1 MRAVVAERRR
11 RQLGP
16 PIDDVDI
23 QLLRLLHEDARM
35 SARALAR
42 AIGMSPNAVS
52 ERLERLQTAGVI
64 RGFHIDIDP
73 AALGLPLE
81 VLIGMQIS
89 QGRPLNETVGALLAI
104 PEVTT
109 VQLVTGHWDLILTL
123 RLRDQ
128 EHLLEALQDRIWKV
142 PEFQHGETLMSLG
155 KFQTPASW
163 LPSSHSPASAPAKS
177 PGRRTAR
184 TATSRSPGGR
194 AAAVASSRRHRV

>member
-1 MRAVVAERRR
+1 
-11 RQLGP
+11 
-16 PIDDVDI
+16 
-23 QLLRLLHEDARM
+23 M

-52 ERLERLQTAGVI
+52 ERLERLQSAGVI

-89 QGRPLNETVGALLAI
+89 QGRPLNETVEALLAI
-104 PEVTT
+104 PEVTA

-128 EHLLEALQDRIWKV
+128 EHLLETLQDGVWKV

-163 LPSSHSPASAPAKS
+163 LPATREHAAAKTS
-177 PGRRTAR
+177 TRRATAAR
-184 TATSRSPGGR
+184 TAASRTHGAR
-194 AAAVASSRRHRV
+194 AAAAASSRRHRT

>member
-1 MRAVVAERRR
+1 MAERRR
-11 RQLGP
+11 RQPGP
-16 PIDDVDI
+16 VIDDVDI
-23 QLLRLLHEDARM
+23 ELLRLLHGDARM

-52 ERLERLQTAGVI
+52 ERLERLQGAGVI

-89 QGRPLNETVGALLAI
+89 QGRPLNETVEALLAI
-104 PEVTT
+104 PEVTA

-128 EHLLEALQDRIWKV
+128 EHLLETLQDRIWKV

-163 LPSSHSPASAPAKS
+163 LPATPDLASSKASTRRPMTT
-177 PGRRTAR
+177 RTAASR
-184 TATSRSPGGR
+184 TRGAR
-194 AAAVASSRRHRV
+194 AAAAASSRRHRT

>member
-1 MRAVVAERRR
+1 VVERRR
-11 RQLGP
+11 RQPGP
-16 PIDDVDI
+16 LIDDVDI
-23 QLLRLLHEDARM
+23 QLLRLLHGDARM

-52 ERLERLQTAGVI
+52 ERLDRLEGSGVI

-81 VLIGMQIS
+81 VLIGMQIA
-89 QGRPLNETVGALLAI
+89 QGRPLSETVGALLSI

-128 EHLLEALQDRIWKV
+128 AHLLETLQDRIWMV
-142 PEFQHGETLMSLG
+142 PEFQHGETLVILG

-163 LPSSHSPASAPAKS
+163 LSASQADADNHVMPESSVV
-177 PGRRTAR
+177 
-184 TATSRSPGGR
+184 GR
-194 AAAVASSRRHRV
+194 ARPRLEPRKAAAAAAAAASSRRHRI

>member
-1 MRAVVAERRR
+1 MAERRR
-11 RQLGP
+11 RQPGP
-16 PIDDVDI
+16 VIDDVDI
-23 QLLRLLHEDARM
+23 ELLRLLHGDARM

-52 ERLERLQTAGVI
+52 ERLERLQSAGVI

-89 QGRPLNETVGALLAI
+89 QGRPLSETVEALLAI
-104 PEVTT
+104 PEVTA

-128 EHLLEALQDRIWKV
+128 EHLLETLQDRVWKV

-163 LPSSHSPASAPAKS
+163 LPATRAHAAARTSTRPAPTT
-177 PGRRTAR
+177 RTAASR
-184 TATSRSPGGR
+184 TRGAR
-194 AAAVASSRRHRV
+194 AAAAASSRRHRT

>member
-1 MRAVVAERRR
+1 
-11 RQLGP
+11 
-16 PIDDVDI
+16 
-23 QLLRLLHEDARM
+23 M

-52 ERLERLQTAGVI
+52 ERLDRLQAAGVI

-89 QGRPLNETVGALLAI
+89 QGRPLTETVEALLAI

-128 EHLLEALQDRIWKV
+128 EHLLDALQDRIWKV
-142 PEFQHGETLMSLG
+142 PEFRHGESLVILATHE
-155 KFQTPASW
+155 TPASW
-163 LPSSHSPASAPAKS
+163 LPSPAAD
-177 PGRRTAR
+177 
-184 TATSRSPGGR
+184 
-194 AAAVASSRRHRV
+194 AAADAAVTGRVSRESVTAPGTPVRRGPAVAARRRI

>member
-1 MRAVVAERRR
+1 MAERRR
-11 RQLGP
+11 RQPGP
-16 PIDDVDI
+16 VIDDVDI
-23 QLLRLLHEDARM
+23 ELLRLLHGDARM

-52 ERLERLQTAGVI
+52 ERLERLQSAGVI

-89 QGRPLNETVGALLAI
+89 QGRPLNETVEALLAI
-104 PEVTT
+104 PEVTA

-128 EHLLEALQDRIWKV
+128 EHLLETLQDGVWKV

-163 LPSSHSPASAPAKS
+163 LPATREHAAAKTS
-177 PGRRTAR
+177 TRRATAAR
-184 TATSRSPGGR
+184 TAASRTHGAR
-194 AAAVASSRRHRV
+194 AAAAASSRRHRT